1 MDQYA
6 VVGNPIAHSKSPQ
19 IHAEFAKE
27 TGQAI
32 SYTALLAPVEGFAQT
47 VKSFFDEGGKGLNV
61 TVPFKL
67 EAYEFAQELSAKAE
81 HAGAVNTLI
90 YSEGRIKGDN
100 TDGIG
105 LTRDILQNIRFR
117 IDDTRIL
124 LLGAGGASRG
134 VIADLLACCPQK
146 ITIANRTLSKAEELA
161 KRFSALGLVDAIG
174 LHEIKGREFDLII
187 NATSTSLQNEVIPI
201 PSKVFARHA
210 LAYDMMYGKNLTPF
224 LEIALQSGAQ
234 VADGLGMLVEQ
245 AAESFFLWRG
255 VRPQTRPVLD
265 KLRGQL

>member
-47 VKSFFDEGGKGLNV
+47 AKGFFNEGGKGLNV

-67 EAYEFAQELSAKAE
+67 EAYKLADELSAKAK

-90 YSEGRIKGDN
+90 HSEGKIRGDN
-100 TDGIG
+100 TDGTG
-105 LTRDILQNIRFR
+105 LTRDITQNIRFQ
-117 IDDTRIL
+117 IQDTRIL

-134 VIADLLACCPQK
+134 VMADLLTFGPK
-146 ITIANRTLSKAEELA
+146 NITIANRTLSRAEELA
-161 KRFSALGLVDAIG
+161 KQFSSDGLVSAIG
-174 LHEIKGREFDLII
+174 LHELKGREFDLII

-201 PSKVFARHA
+201 PSKAFAQHG
-210 LAYDMMYGKNLTPF
+210 LAYDMMYGKKLTPF
-224 LEIALQSGAQ
+224 LEMALLSGAQ

-255 VRPQTRPVLD
+255 VRPSTQPVLN
-265 KLRGQL
+265 KLRRQL